1 MVSVAGSRVG
11 RSVRR
16 ISAGLESLF
25 DSDERTLAEEEAEP
39 SSCRLAGRSLIGLTP
54 PVSNASDLLL

>member
-16 ISAGLESLF
+16 ISVGLVSLF
-25 DSDERTLAEEEAEP
+25 DSDDRTLEEEAEP
-39 SSCRLAGRSLIGLTP
+39 SSCRLAGRSLIGLTG
-54 PVSNASDLLL
+54 VSNASDLLL